1 MLLLVKVKNFHGVYL
16 FCSHGCSSPSKSLTK
31 CVLLFFPLH
40 CSVSPQR
47 LRVDVTDRQPRT
59 AWLDTLHSW
68 EATKTETEQKA
79 MEEYSEGGGKLTKGL
94 LAVEGVQEK

>member
-1 MLLLVKVKNFHGVYL
+1 M
-16 FCSHGCSSPSKSLTK
+16 
-31 CVLLFFPLH
+31 
-40 CSVSPQR
+40 SPQR

-79 MEEYSEGGGKLTKGL
+79 MEEYSEGGGEADERTFSGRRSAREIKQDKKSEQKKKKTLDMK
-94 LAVEGVQEK
+94 EK

>member
-1 MLLLVKVKNFHGVYL
+1 MGCTYFFHMDVALHSKV
-16 FCSHGCSSPSKSLTK
+16 SLN
-31 CVLLFFPLH
+31 VVGFFFPLH
-40 CSVSPQR
+40 CSVSPRR

>member
-1 MLLLVKVKNFHGVYL
+1 M
-16 FCSHGCSSPSKSLTK
+16 CSA
-31 CVLLFFPLH
+31 FFPLH